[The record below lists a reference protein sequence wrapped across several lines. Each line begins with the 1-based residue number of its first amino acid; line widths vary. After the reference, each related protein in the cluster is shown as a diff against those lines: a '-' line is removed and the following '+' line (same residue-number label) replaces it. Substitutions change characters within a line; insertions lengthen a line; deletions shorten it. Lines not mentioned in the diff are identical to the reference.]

1 MGVEQHDPDFSPI
14 EMHIRRAHALRVAYL
29 SRAIATAIVSSWHVM
44 KRFAAA
50 VSHSPAHPGR
60 AAHGASFLGRFAA
73 HR

>member
-14 EMHIRRAHALRVAYL
+14 EMHIRRAHALRVVYL
-29 SRAIATAIVSSWHVM
+29 SRGIATAIVSSWHGL

-50 VSHSPAHPGR
+50 VSHGPAHPGR
-60 AAHGASFLGRFAA
+60 TAQGASFLGRFAA